1 MNVFSLT
8 KGLLAGA
15 ALFTLAAVEAAEQAP
30 QVLFDKNQG
39 AVTVYHAFENPT
51 WGAAFRVQHYDA
63 GYKPMKGFVFDGA
76 EMEGRLTTA
85 DDSRVPVKI
94 QYTQK
99 SPDAVHA
106 KLTVETE
113 EPFSTGR
120 LMYEQF
126 MRFVPGVGVK
136 VTVHGKEFDYSKP
149 FDSGKPYQIVIP
161 ALPDNGVTT
170 VVVDAPKAS
179 WTLTGKFAVILQD
192 LRNWKSDALQ
202 LRLMFTPYSGQLTK
216 SSLEFDLALKKK

>member
-1 MNVFSLT
+1 
-8 KGLLAGA
+8 
-15 ALFTLAAVEAAEQAP
+15 
-30 QVLFDKNQG
+30 
-39 AVTVYHAFENPT
+39 
-51 WGAAFRVQHYDA
+51 
-63 GYKPMKGFVFDGA
+63 MKGFVFDGA

-85 DDSRVPVKI
+85 DDTRVPVKI

-126 MRFVPGVGVK
+126 MRFLPEVGVK
-136 VTVHGKEFDYSKP
+136 VSVNGKVFDYSKP
-149 FDSGKPYQIVIP
+149 FDSAKPYQVVIP

-170 VVVDAPKAS
+170 VVVDAPKAT

-216 SSLEFDLALKKK
+216 SSLEFDLVLNKK